1 MQSGSSSLAAVDR
14 TRFSGQL
21 TGGPID
27 DSRASLVLCPTKIG
41 HSPVVGNIPRET
53 TDQRKAFTVKK
64 TTLLARLILLTLAT
78 ATLSL
83 GLSACKCPD
92 KQPATTEHPAKSEPP
107 AKSEH
112 PEHPK

>member
-14 TRFSGQL
+14 TRFPGQL

-41 HSPVVGNIPRET
+41 HSPVVGNIARET

-64 TTLLARLILLTLAT
+64 TTLLARLILLTLVT

-83 GLSACKCPD
+83 GLSACKCAD
-92 KQPATTEHPAKSEPP
+92 KQPATSEPP

>member
-1 MQSGSSSLAAVDR
+1 M
-14 TRFSGQL
+14 
-21 TGGPID
+21 
-27 DSRASLVLCPTKIG
+27 
-41 HSPVVGNIPRET
+41 
-53 TDQRKAFTVKK
+53 KK

-83 GLSACKCPD
+83 GLSACKSPD
-92 KQPATTEHPAKSEPP
+92 KQPATSEHPAKSEPP